1 MSAILPHIADHTD
14 ARYQPESFYLPEDD
28 GQQEHA
34 ATRLNSLTT
43 AHTDTPSDGA
53 NSIVRQRLSYPDEE
67 EDEDNMRGF
76 DEQLVKRKSVLLNAI
91 GRFKAKHA
99 DKMSLPEYMMHAYV
113 ILHTVNENTI
123 LTYEI
128 IAAHTKMEPES
139 FTKIMRTQT
148 LSRLEQ
154 EEFDLDALG
163 IFKADFDNDEELAQM
178 DRQFTW
184 LCECCCAVV
193 DDADEDSM
201 MEQIKKKRLE
211 AIEANKQQPEPEPQQ
226 QHQQQASQN
235 ADKKHCPS
243 ANFSQLVPIA
253 DLPNDVMYEALRQHG
268 NRLVQRSLCTS
279 NKRQFG
285 ASTWSHNQNDAS
297 VISSSAAGLRDF
309 ADDIQRYSVDNNT
322 NDYYGEERRL
332 SARQTALLRK
342 RYL

>member
-1 MSAILPHIADHTD
+1 MSAIIPHIADHSDTLF
-14 ARYQPESFYLPEDD
+14 QPESFYLSEDD
-28 GQQEHA
+28 VPQEQS

-53 NSIVRQRLSYPDEE
+53 NIMVRRRLNYPDDE
-67 EDEDNMRGF
+67 EDDDPMRGF
-76 DEQLVKRKSVLLNAI
+76 DDQLVKRKSVLLNAL
-91 GRFKAKHA
+91 GRFKAKHP
-99 DKMSLPEYMMHAYV
+99 DKLSLPEYMMHAYV
-113 ILHTVNENTI
+113 VLHTVNENTI

-139 FTKIMRTQT
+139 FTKIMRSQT

-154 EEFDLDALG
+154 EDFDIEALG
-163 IFKADFDNDEELAQM
+163 IFKADFDNDEELTQM

-193 DDADEDSM
+193 DESDEDSV
-201 MEQIKKKRLE
+201 MEQIKKKRIE
-211 AIEANKQQPEPEPQQ
+211 AIEANKQQPQPEQQ
-226 QHQQQASQN
+226 KYENQN
-235 ADKKHCPS
+235 ADTQFCATAS
-243 ANFSQLVPIA
+243 FSQLVPIA

-279 NKRQFG
+279 NRRNYG
-285 ASTWSHNQNDAS
+285 ASTWSHYQSDAAVLS
-297 VISSSAAGLRDF
+297 ASAAELRDF